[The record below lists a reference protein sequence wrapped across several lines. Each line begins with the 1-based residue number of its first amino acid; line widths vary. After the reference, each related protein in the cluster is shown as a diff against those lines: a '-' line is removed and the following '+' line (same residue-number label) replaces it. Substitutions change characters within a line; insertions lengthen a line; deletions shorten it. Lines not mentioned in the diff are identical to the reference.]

1 MSDTDPLGVR
11 VRTYDSMRDS
21 RDSARQ
27 HGQVPASTRNKS
39 KIGQI
44 AHQGFVAELTGDPF
58 LVDSDDEVNAPARR
72 SLHENDSFLKKALPL
87 CRWLQNY
94 SFHTMLSDL
103 IAGLTLSLFLI
114 PQGLAYSSLVPRM
127 PVVNGLFVCILPA
140 IIYAFFGGSAQ
151 ISVGPESVS
160 AMLLGSF
167 TLKVCID
174 QGLEDTKENMM
185 SIVFMLLLL
194 EGITLVVLGVMK
206 LGFLD
211 SVLIRS
217 VMTGMIMAVG
227 VGIMISQSP
236 TMLGYPSCVPTR
248 ESCPSDTSIS
258 RLIYLLSN
266 LSHWNPPTAY
276 LSLATLAAL
285 WLLNKLKVHIEKA
298 GYVMLSLLLP
308 PNLIVVGVAVCAS
321 YVFDFAQYRI
331 KELGTVVVAL
341 SGMDFPSLASPVEL
355 FNLVEACLVP
365 AATMGVILF
374 AQSSV
379 IGKEYASKHSYSISS
394 NSELVALGLANIVGS
409 FFNTL
414 PACGSFPRS
423 KVNDMAGALTPMA
436 GLFSALFVLIAV
448 VCLLPVLS
456 YLPMCVMASLVFFAC
471 TKFIADPIKS
481 MKFLAQLESYRDT
494 SLLLAMFALTMLFGV
509 SNSIFFGFG
518 ACLLFLIRTSNLPIV
533 QQIGKFDTDEPITP
547 GGKRESS
554 FGVVGES
561 SARPIEGWLIL
572 AIVGKIHFAN
582 AGRLKEILHA
592 IDQETGIRDLKST
605 KSSLFGV
612 DAVCLDL
619 REVPSFD
626 STAVEV
632 FMGVLRE
639 YKRKGLRVVLV
650 RKDGLDP
657 PHLYKLIELAQVN
670 RMVEIF
676 TSLEAAISSEAGM
689 KRRYSL
695 GA

>member
-1 MSDTDPLGVR
+1 MSRNESSPIGIR
-11 VRTYDSMRDS
+11 ARSYDSVGES
-21 RDSARQ
+21 LGTKVSALAR
-27 HGQVPASTRNKS
+27 TKS
-39 KIGQI
+39 KIGKI
-44 AHQGFVAELTGDPF
+44 AHYGYNAELTGDPF
-58 LVDSDDEVNAPARR
+58 FVQGSDDDLDEPAVRR
-72 SLHENDSFLKKALPL
+72 QFENENTFAKKAFPL
-87 CRWLQNY
+87 LKWLSKY
-94 SFHTMLSDL
+94 SSRALLQDL

-114 PQGLAYSSLVPRM
+114 PQGLAYSSLVPKM

-140 IIYAFFGGSAQ
+140 IVYACFGGSAQ
-151 ISVGPESVS
+151 MSVGPESVS

-167 TLKVCID
+167 ALKVCTD
-174 QGLEDTKENMM
+174 VGLEETKENMM

-194 EGITLVVLGVMK
+194 EGITLVILGVMK

-236 TMLGYPSCVPTR
+236 TMLGYPPCVPTKN
-248 ESCPSDTSIS
+248 CPSDTSFS
-258 RLIYLLSN
+258 RMIYLLTN
-266 LSHWNPPTAY
+266 LSHWNPATAY
-276 LSLATLAAL
+276 LSLATLISL
-285 WLLNKLKVHIEKA
+285 WVLNKFKEHLEH
-298 GYVMLSLLLP
+298 YSVMASLLVP
-308 PNLIVVGVAVCAS
+308 PNLVVVVVAVCVS
-321 YVFDFAQYRI
+321 YYFNLTQYNI
-331 KELGTVVVAL
+331 KVLGKVVVEL
-341 SGMDFPSLASPVEL
+341 SGLDYPSLAAPAEL

-374 AQSSV
+374 TQSSV
-379 IGKEYASKHSYSISS
+379 IAKEYASKRSYMMSS

-423 KVNDMAGALTPMA
+423 KVNDMAGALSPMA
-436 GLFSALFVLIAV
+436 GMFSALFVLVAV
-448 VCLLPVLS
+448 LFLLPILS
-456 YLPMCVMASLVFFAC
+456 YLPMSVMASLVFFAC
-471 TKFIADPIKS
+471 SKFIADPIKS
-481 MKFLAQLESYRDT
+481 MRFLIQLESYRDI
-494 SLLLAMFALTMLFGV
+494 SLLLAMFALTMVFGV

-533 QQIGKFDTDEPITP
+533 QQIGKFQEDDTPDA
-547 GGKRESS
+547 KRGSV
-554 FGVVGES
+554 FGVVGETE
-561 SARPIEGWLIL
+561 ARSLDGWLVL

-582 AGRLKEILHA
+582 AARLKEVLHA
-592 IDQETGIRDLKST
+592 IDQETGIRDLKTSS
-605 KSSLFGV
+605 SSLFGV
-612 DAVCLDL
+612 SAVCLDL
-619 REVPSFD
+619 RDVPSFD

-632 FMGVLRE
+632 FLGVLKE

-657 PHLYKLIELAQVN
+657 PHLYKLIELAKVGQ
-670 RMVEIF
+670 MVEIF
-676 TSLEAAISSEAGM
+676 TTLEEAVASESQ